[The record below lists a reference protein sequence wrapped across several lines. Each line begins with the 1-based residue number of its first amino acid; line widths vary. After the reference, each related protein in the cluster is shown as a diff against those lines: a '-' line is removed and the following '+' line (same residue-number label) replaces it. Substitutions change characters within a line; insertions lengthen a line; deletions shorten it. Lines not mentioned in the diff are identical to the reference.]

1 MKCSTGIS
9 IERKMKK
16 PLTTKWSNT
25 RGYRKIKPKIIPSS
39 EDILLKH
46 GHYINT
52 ETGVVFVIPNLKDL
66 IKELEGVK

>member
-16 PLTTKWSNT
+16 PLT
-25 RGYRKIKPKIIPSS
+25 I

-46 GHYINT
+46 GHYMNT
-52 ETGVVFVIPNLKDL
+52 ETGVVFVIPDLKDL

>member
-1 MKCSTGIS
+1 MIQGLRGVCLKCSTGIS

-16 PLTTKWSNT
+16 PLT
-25 RGYRKIKPKIIPSS
+25 I

-46 GHYINT
+46 GHYMNT
-52 ETGVVFVIPNLKDL
+52 ETGVVFVIPDLKDL